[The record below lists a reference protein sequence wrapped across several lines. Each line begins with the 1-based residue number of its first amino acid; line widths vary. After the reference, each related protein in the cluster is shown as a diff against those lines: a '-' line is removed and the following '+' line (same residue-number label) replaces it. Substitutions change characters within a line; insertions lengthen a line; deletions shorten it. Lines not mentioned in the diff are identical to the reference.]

1 LPIDFEPDPFRF
13 GARGISLGS
22 IQPLIDGAV
31 PAHSGPER
39 YGATLIWRL
48 ETGAVALEV
57 TPGEQLRLQL
67 RLEGIARD
75 RPIDSLGLRFNAVEG
90 IRSYLRNGHQSWDG
104 SYFVE
109 PGTPPGDGPPAKA
122 PTLGFAFTA
131 FLPANGDGAVVLGF
145 SRHDRFQ
152 SRFRFG
158 GTTAS
163 PSFDMETL
171 WDRAPHEG
179 TVRTEPIV
187 LLEDA
192 GVEAALRNWSRM
204 VAEESPLP
212 PRVPKERITGWCSW
226 YNLYA
231 AIDEPAILEHLAAAA
246 DFRDRYE
253 VPFNIFQID
262 DGFTPEMGDWLEV
275 RPQFPRGMGPL
286 LADIASA
293 GFIPGLWI
301 APFLVGNRSKLY
313 REHPDWVVQSIGG
326 GPLVHMKFYGEFRWH
341 KRSEEYYVL
350 DVTRPEAADHIRTV
364 FRTWRREWGAGY
376 FKTDFMNAGMEY
388 GPAEAR
394 WHEAGLTRVEIW
406 RRMAAIIREEI
417 GDALWLGCGCP
428 LWASVGLVDAA
439 RIGRDIGVSWHG
451 EYSAESLLRDQVTRN
466 HASGILW
473 QADPDC
479 VLLRDRFHDLSDEEV
494 RSLLLFAGLS
504 GGVLMS
510 SDKLDELPAARAE
523 LFAELLSQHQVRCDF
538 PELGQSENM
547 IIQRS
552 TRRDGTVVTN
562 LFNLSN
568 EVTYGSPSGD
578 PRQSPIAIAS
588 HASLLFASGPRATD

>member
-1 LPIDFEPDPFRF
+1 
-13 GARGISLGS
+13 
-22 IQPLIDGAV
+22 
-31 PAHSGPER
+31 
-39 YGATLIWRL
+39 
-48 ETGAVALEV
+48 
-57 TPGEQLRLQL
+57 
-67 RLEGIARD
+67 
-75 RPIDSLGLRFNAVEG
+75 
-90 IRSYLRNGHQSWDG
+90 
-104 SYFVE
+104 
-109 PGTPPGDGPPAKA
+109 
-122 PTLGFAFTA
+122 
-131 FLPANGDGAVVLGF
+131 
-145 SRHDRFQ
+145 
-152 SRFRFG
+152 
-158 GTTAS
+158 
-163 PSFDMETL
+163 
-171 WDRAPHEG
+171 
-179 TVRTEPIV
+179 
-187 LLEDA
+187 
-192 GVEAALRNWSRM
+192 
-204 VAEESPLP
+204 
-212 PRVPKERITGWCSW
+212 
-226 YNLYA
+226 
-231 AIDEPAILEHLAAAA
+231 
-246 DFRDRYE
+246 
-253 VPFNIFQID
+253 
-262 DGFTPEMGDWLEV
+262 
-275 RPQFPRGMGPL
+275 
-286 LADIASA
+286 
-293 GFIPGLWI
+293 
-301 APFLVGNRSKLY
+301 
-313 REHPDWVVQSIGG
+313 
-326 GPLVHMKFYGEFRWH
+326 
-341 KRSEEYYVL
+341 
-350 DVTRPEAADHIRTV
+350 
-364 FRTWRREWGAGY
+364 
-376 FKTDFMNAGMEY
+376 
-388 GPAEAR
+388 
-394 WHEAGLTRVEIW
+394 
-406 RRMAAIIREEI
+406 MAAIIREEI